1 MITKISRLTLIA
13 GITLGLIVKTTPALA
28 NRNITCESQDGR
40 YKFCRIDT
48 RGGVRLERQLS
59 STRCSQGN
67 TWGYDRDGIWVDD
80 GCRAE
85 FLVRDRNGA
94 HHSNNNDGDDTA
106 AIVGGA
112 ALAVGI
118 IVGALAANSDEK
130 NNNNNNSSDQSL
142 TCASNDDRYQH
153 CAANIRSGDR
163 VALKRQLSSAGCW
176 QGDTW
181 GYDRD
186 GIWVDNGC
194 RGVFEIRR

>member
-1 MITKISRLTLIA
+1 MITKISKFALIA
-13 GITLGLIVKTTPALA
+13 GITLGLILKTTPASA
-28 NRNITCESQDGR
+28 NRTVTCESQDGR
-40 YKFCRIDT
+40 YKFCRVDT

-59 STRCSQGN
+59 STRCNKES

-85 FLVRDRNGA
+85 FLVQDRNSGN
-94 HHSNNNDGDDTA
+94 HGNNDDTA

-118 IVGALAANSDEK
+118 IVGALASNSNDK
-130 NNNNNNSSDQSL
+130 DNNNNNSSDQTL
-142 TCASNDDRYQH
+142 TCASNDGRYQR
-153 CAANIRSGDR
+153 CSANIRSGDR
-163 VALKRQLSSAGCW
+163 VALKRQLSSSGCW

-194 RGVFEIRR
+194 RGIFEIRR